1 MSKRIISLILV
12 FSIIIFSVP
21 FFVSADG
28 ELVSSG
34 GALVP
39 AEFFYEVV
47 DWGGLVGAILE
58 VFQRANEFVGDI
70 MDYIDNGGVLED
82 WAIMCGMYCE
92 AAAESSDDY
101 VYSHTW
107 EGGLSADTVICK
119 YCGISIAEWNAEK
132 AYDDYVSTLPA
143 GLNAS
148 STGVTAYGT
157 GFKIDSSAGNA
168 DSKAYWETID
178 IYSIFNSSNFG
189 YMLTTY
195 YTYYSNAYYTGFR
208 LLDSDVSGVTFV
220 QYFEIASLLPYT
232 SATYPLATLV
242 SGFNTITSSSTIFCR
257 NEYEA
262 LVYFLA
268 SNEPVYFLTPESYI
282 VQRDTSYYYG
292 GCSLY
297 HMGYID
303 QNGTVYYDTSINISS
318 GRLKQY
324 VSNRGLLPLD
334 ADYSDSYDSTTRVSS
349 LTQSI
354 SKYNSGN
361 NWVDNST
368 TVNYFIG
375 TVGEDGTVS
384 GVYDM
389 SIFDEDTLIFTE
401 PVTGAQ
407 YQTSGWT
414 YDYMTRSYDIDVE
427 SGTFAIGDSD
437 ITRIVCTY
445 GDDFVTIAY
454 YDSSGSVIQT
464 DEYVY
469 VMGSQSACSL
479 SGHSYTAETSKEA
492 SCTGTGERV
501 YTCSVC
507 GDQKVEDIPMKQHSS
522 TYSVFKEATCIDSGV
537 ALYTCSTCGTQYTE
551 TIDALG
557 HDWISVDGTD
567 TSYALPEGTS
577 CPACSGVD
585 YTCELDDA
593 SSTYSCTCNS
603 CGTSW
608 TAGAVVTSGYTKY
621 ECTRCGVTKTEYDV
635 DDGDGL
641 FQSIGNF
648 FADGLTWCFDKLTQL
663 VEGLAGILDT
673 FNSYVNVVMDQGG
686 EFAGFLG
693 SAVGLLP
700 EDLMAVIWF
709 GVVAFVLVAVI
720 LFWLK

>member
-1 MSKRIISLILV
+1 MQVLSKKNACCRRIIAMILAFV
-12 FSIIIFSVP
+12 FVFCFIPHSVSAADYP
-21 FFVSADG
+21 DYLQNFETFFVLQGGFWDFMANVYLGWLSDG
-28 ELVSSG
+28 
-34 GALVP
+34 
-39 AEFFYEVV
+39 F
-47 DWGGLVGAILE
+47 WGGDDDYYMNAVLDASLYDCSGSPTGVHQFPSGSSNYRN
-58 VFQRANEFVGDI
+58 RACI
-70 MDYIDNGGVLED
+70 Y
-82 WAIMCGMYCE
+82 CGM
-92 AAAESSDDY
+92 
-101 VYSHTW
+101 
-107 EGGLSADTVICK
+107 L
-119 YCGISIAEWNAEK
+119 CGDLVDATKGS
-132 AYDDYVSTLPA
+132 YDDYVSTLPA

-148 STGVTAYGT
+148 STGVTAYGV
-157 GFKIDSSAGNA
+157 GFVKDNSDNSIGNA
-168 DSKAYWETID
+168 YWQSFD
-178 IYSIFNSSNFG
+178 LYSLFNSNDSGFLLMCSG
-189 YMLTTY
+189 
-195 YTYYSNAYYTGFR
+195 YYSYMGLFLGYDGYGNHCINWRYI
-208 LLDSDVSGVTFV
+208 DEVN
-220 QYFEIASLLPYT
+220 PYT
-232 SATYPLATLV
+232 SINYPLGTLLNGFDSYDV
-242 SGFNTITSSSTIFCR
+242 SSLYIYCSYSDAYSAWLSLGTT
-257 NEYEA
+257 
-262 LVYFLA
+262 
-268 SNEPVYFLTPESYI
+268 VYFLTPDSY
-282 VQRDTSYYYG
+282 VRFRNS
-292 GCSLY
+292 
-297 HMGYID
+297 
-303 QNGTVYYDTSINISS
+303 
-318 GRLKQY
+318 
-324 VSNRGLLPLD
+324 PLD
-334 ADYSDSYDSTTRVSS
+334 RLPACSFNNLGCITQSGSVSFDISNYFIGAGLPRVLSTFSFIPGSYSVSDIYDSTSRVSS

-479 SGHSYTAETSKEA
+479 SGHSYTVETAKEA

-522 TYSVFKEATCIDSGV
+522 TYSVFKDATCIDSGV

-577 CPACSGVD
+577 CPACSGAD
-585 YTCELDDA
+585 YTCELDEA

-648 FADGLTWCFDKLTQL
+648 FANGLTWCFDKLTQL